1 MLVDKLISRG
11 LKVEKEKRIKIEKDG
26 KNY

>member
-11 LKVEKEKRIKIEKDG
+11 LKVEKEKRIKIEEDG